1 MASMLSRLKAAGC
14 RLDGLRL
21 NPDGTV
27 TYLPMASGPWTAAEK
42 QKVFAVLGL
51 SENA

>member
-1 MASMLSRLKAAGC
+1 MASILSRLKAAGC

-27 TYLPMASGPWTAAEK
+27 TYLPMASGPWTDDEK
-42 QKVFAVLGL
+42 QKVFSLIGL
-51 SENA
+51 REKS

>member
-1 MASMLSRLKAAGC
+1 MATILGRLKAAGC
-14 RLDGLRL
+14 RVDGLRL

-27 TYLPMASGPWTAAEK
+27 TYLPMTGGAWSDAEK

-51 SENA
+51 PEKN